1 MGIVRARDDSCNNA
15 DHRHGGASA
24 SHAGRGHR
32 GSRPPTHRPRRETD
46 PGGRARERGPRGDRD
61 VRPHARRVRGRGAG
75 RSSRSRIGT
84 GAGTAA
90 ASRHRTLPAR
100 LPVEET
106 ARCPAQAVRRTSKR
120 SCSSSRATTPGEVV
134 QLALDGVDGRDRL
147 LVRRPVVRA
156 LEALPPRRLL
166 GLGMCRTR
174 SFATRPSDITVQRA
188 PIHVARTVSP
198 RSYLEQPAGRS
209 TPPRARSSQKAHRA
223 RSRSGN
229 WGIRAHIAEIGA
241 TRGSATALVSV
252 PDRAPP
258 GPGCRRAIRPSPGR
272 RRSR

>member
-1 MGIVRARDDSCNNA
+1 MAAELEGELTRLATLVEIEMSVLTLAGCAAGGGAIQPFQD
-15 DHRHGGASA
+15 RHGRWHS
-24 SHAGRGHR
+24 GREP
-32 GSRPPTHRPRRETD
+32 SPD
-46 PGGRARERGPRGDRD
+46 P
-61 VRPHARRVRGRGAG
+61 
-75 RSSRSRIGT
+75 
-84 GAGTAA
+84 AA
-90 ASRHRTLPAR
+90 P

-106 ARCPAQAVRRTSKR
+106 ARCPAQAVRRASKR

-134 QLALDGVDGRDRL
+134 QLALDGVYGRDRL

-209 TPPRARSSQKAHRA
+209 TPPRARSSQKLTAP
-223 RSRSGN
+223 G
-229 WGIRAHIAEIGA
+229 
-241 TRGSATALVSV
+241 RG
-252 PDRAPP
+252 
-258 GPGCRRAIRPSPGR
+258 RAIGESELISQR
-272 RRSR
+272 